1 MLPASLPIWPRAGEP
16 MAEPTLPVIDF
27 GAFSAGTDEACRK
40 TADQIDQACRE
51 SGFFYLANH
60 GVAPDILAD
69 AFDAAAQFF
78 ALPRAEKGRIA
89 IENSPCHRGW
99 FALGGEALDTRA
111 HPEGDYK
118 EGIKIGQDLSAD
130 HPRVRAG
137 IALHGPNQWPDI
149 AGWQPTMQRCF
160 DACENLSRQLMQA
173 FALALGLERQFFD
186 AWLSLPMATLGPLY
200 YPPMPAGSV
209 ENCARIGAGAHTD
222 FGCLT
227 LLSQQHIGGLEI
239 YTRDNEWRE
248 VPPRDDMLVVNIGD
262 MLARWTND
270 RYAST
275 RHRVVNK
282 SDEARLSMAFFFDPD
297 PGVDLSPLPGCLAP
311 GTEPKYPPATSLS
324 HLIDKIGDSFSYRQE
339 AE

>member
-1 MLPASLPIWPRAGEP
+1 MLPTSLRIWPRVGEH

-27 GAFSAGTDEACRK
+27 GPFSGGTDEACQK
-40 TADQIDQACRE
+40 TADQIDHACRE

-60 GVAPDILAD
+60 GIATDIIAD

-78 ALPRAEKGRIA
+78 ALPQAEKNRIA

-99 FALGGEALDTRA
+99 FALGGEALDHRA

-118 EGIKIGQDLSAD
+118 EGIKIGQDLGAD
-130 HPRVRAG
+130 HPRVKAG
-137 IALHGPNQWPDI
+137 LALHGPNQWPDI
-149 AGWQPTMQRCF
+149 EGWQPTMQRCF
-160 DACENLSRQLMQA
+160 GACETLSRQLMQA

-200 YPPMPAGSV
+200 YPPVPTDAR
-209 ENCARIGAGAHTD
+209 ARISAGAHTD

-227 LLSQQHIGGLEI
+227 LLAQQHIGGLQI
-239 YTRDNEWRE
+239 LTRDSEWCD
-248 VPPRDDMLVVNIGD
+248 VPPRENMLVVNIGD

-282 SDEARLSMAFFFDPD
+282 SNEARLSLAFFFDPD
-297 PGVDLSPLPGCLAP
+297 PDVDLSPLPGCLSP
-311 GTEPKYPPATSLS
+311 GGEPKYPPATSLS
-324 HLIDKIGDSFSYRQE
+324 HLIDKIGESFSYRNE
-339 AE
+339 TE